1 MQETL
6 ELIKRAQAGD
16 EQAKTQLIEENMP
29 LVKSIIK
36 RYKNPRLEYDDL
48 LQLGALGLIKAIM
61 NFNPD
66 FGVRFSTYAV
76 PMIAGEVKR
85 FIRDDGAIKVSRAVK
100 TLAININAFIFEYKK
115 LHDSDPAI
123 EEVSKALSVSPEEVV
138 FAMDST
144 RYPISLFDKPDSDGL
159 SLIDRIKSEGN
170 EDDIIENLML
180 HSVIRELEERDKQII
195 ILRYFR
201 DKTQS
206 EIANELGIS
215 QVQVSRLENKILE
228 KIKSLIS

>member
-1 MQETL
+1 MENSL
-6 ELIKRAQAGD
+6 ELIKLAQSGD
-16 EQAKTQLIEENMP
+16 EEAKTELIENNMP

-48 LQLGALGLIKAIM
+48 LQLGAMGLIKAIM
-61 NFNPD
+61 NFNSD
-66 FGVRFSTYAV
+66 YGVKFSTYAV

-100 TLAININAFIFEYKK
+100 TLAININAFILEYKK
-115 LHDSDPAI
+115 IKDDDPTVEQVAN
-123 EEVSKALSVSPEEVV
+123 ALEVSPEDVV

-144 RYPISLFDKPDSDGL
+144 RYPLSLFDKPDSEGL

-170 EDDIIENLML
+170 EDEVIERFML
-180 HSVIRELEERDKQII
+180 HEIIDDLEERDKQII

-206 EIANELGIS
+206 EIAKDLGIS

-228 KIKSLIS
+228 RIKSLIS